1 MLIVLCSE
9 VHKNGA
15 MAMVGIGNSIRLGW
29 QRYQTQI
36 GIGTGIRTT
45 PVLYYTV
52 PDRHRRRHRY
62 QTYGRKVF
70 LRNFTKT
77 IDKSELLC
85 YYIYVTKAKGKGKR
99 YVKGN

>member
-45 PVLYYTV
+45 PVLYQTEPDLYYTIPCQIGIGV
-52 PDRHRRRHRY
+52 GIGIRHM
-62 QTYGRKVF
+62 GEKF
-70 LRNFTKT
+70 F
-77 IDKSELLC
+77 
-85 YYIYVTKAKGKGKR
+85 
-99 YVKGN
+99 